1 MKIAIIAD
9 ALDTQQAGIH
19 VYVKELLNAIYSLD
33 CSHDIHII
41 RASENKN
48 YPKWKEHYIKVKRIP
63 FHIRWRQLTSIPALL
78 NKLNPDIVFE
88 TAHFG
93 PFRLRKEIK
102 RVTMIHDLT
111 PILFPEY
118 HSFSS
123 YIAHKLLLK
132 GIIKRADHVIVNSK
146 HTQSD
151 LAEWSPVSRNK
162 SKVVHLAPLTKL
174 PTNNDLPVIE
184 GRYILTVGTIE
195 PRKNHLQLIEA
206 FENLRNSRIKL
217 VIAGSIGWKSKKIV
231 TRIKNSTKKDS
242 IKLMGRVSN
251 KTLANLY
258 QNAEMMVYPS
268 YYEGFGLPVL
278 EAMSC
283 GTPVIVSNV
292 SSLPEIIGTS
302 GLTFPP
308 NNQDQLVEKINQLL
322 DNESLVQAL
331 SKKSLQQAAKFSW
344 DKTAKETLAVFE
356 QLMT

>member
-93 PFRLRKEIK
+93 PFRLSKGIK
-102 RVTMIHDLT
+102 KITMIHDLT

-132 GIIKRADHVIVNSK
+132 GIIKRADLVIVNSK

-151 LAEWSPVSRNK
+151 LAEWAPVSKNK
-162 SKVVHLAPLTKL
+162 IKVVHLAPVTKL

-231 TRIKNSTKKDS
+231 TRIKNSRKKDS

-278 EAMSC
+278 EAMQY
-283 GTPVIVSNV
+283 GIPVLCSDS
-292 SSLPEIIGTS
+292 SSLPEVGGKAALYFPIGNIS
-302 GLTFPP
+302 ALT
-308 NNQDQLVEKINQLL
+308 QLISEVL
-322 DNESLVQAL
+322 DNEQLRTEIQIASKAQAEL
-331 SKKSLQQAAKFSW
+331 FSW
-344 DKTAKETLAVFE
+344 KMAAVETLE
-356 QLMT
+356 LLESID

>member
-278 EAMSC
+278 EAMQY
-283 GTPVIVSNV
+283 GIPVLCSDS
-292 SSLPEIIGTS
+292 SSLPEVGGKAALYFPLGNIPA
-302 GLTFPP
+302 LT
-308 NNQDQLVEKINQLL
+308 QLISEVL
-322 DNESLVQAL
+322 DNEQLRTEIQIASKAQAEL
-331 SKKSLQQAAKFSW
+331 FSW
-344 DKTAKETLAVFE
+344 KMAAVETLE
-356 QLMT
+356 LLESID

>member
-48 YPKWKEHYIKVKRIP
+48 YPKWKEHYIMVKRIP

-162 SKVVHLAPLTKL
+162 SKIVHLAPLTKL

-195 PRKNHLQLIEA
+195 PRKNHLQLVEA

-231 TRIKNSTKKDS
+231 TRIKNSSKKDS
-242 IKLMGRVSN
+242 IKLIGRVSN

-278 EAMSC
+278 EAMQY
-283 GTPVIVSNV
+283 GIPVLCSDS
-292 SSLPEIIGTS
+292 SSLPEVGGKAALYFPLGNIS
-302 GLTFPP
+302 ALT
-308 NNQDQLVEKINQLL
+308 QLISEVL
-322 DNESLVQAL
+322 DNEQLRTEIQIASKAQAEL
-331 SKKSLQQAAKFSW
+331 FSW
-344 DKTAKETLAVFE
+344 KMAAVETLE
-356 QLMT
+356 LLESID